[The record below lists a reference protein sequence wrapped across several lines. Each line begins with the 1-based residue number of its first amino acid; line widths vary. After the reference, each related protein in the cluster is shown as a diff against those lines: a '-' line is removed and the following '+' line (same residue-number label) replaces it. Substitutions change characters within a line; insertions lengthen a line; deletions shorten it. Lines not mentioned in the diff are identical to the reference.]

1 MVYYQ
6 DAKVIQEEE
15 QLVDFQLDLYQ
26 KLLEEISRLK
36 GMLSYNLEKVP
47 GIDKNKIFSKFSG
60 SSINNNGPEFSGS
73 INNNGDQGAF
83 DFFNQSK
90 TLKVKL
96 VSSHTNK
103 LCQRL

>member
-60 SSINNNGPEFSGS
+60 SINN
-73 INNNGDQGAF
+73 NNNGDQGAF
-83 DFFNQSK
+83 DFFNQTK

-96 VSSHTNK
+96 VSSHTSK